1 MKSIKSWLIGA
12 SLSIL
17 ACGSIHAQNVPV
29 YQDESAPLHDRVT
42 DLLKRMTVEEKIS
55 LLRATSPEIPRLGIA
70 KYYHGNEALHGV
82 VRPGRFTVFPQA
94 IGMASSWNPLPCGAD
109 FLF

>member
-1 MKSIKSWLIGA
+1 MKLWLVGIALSMGA
-12 SLSIL
+12 SFLQ
-17 ACGSIHAQNVPV
+17 AQNVAV

-70 KYYHGNEALHGV
+70 KYYHGN
-82 VRPGRFTVFPQA
+82 
-94 IGMASSWNPLPCGAD
+94 
-109 FLF
+109 